1 MYAEKSE
8 FGPYVHKD
16 RHSTMEGDAQLDAFT
31 LALLVIVQQ
40 VDGVTSKQQRDIFA
54 YVLRPVGLQWK
65 AVVERADR
73 FEPEPPYLPRRTSK
87 FGDRLPDRQSGDLS
101 ADVNFLDVYI
111 VLHLR
116 FIPSIYAH
124 LLRKSYIRLSD
135 R

>member
-1 MYAEKSE
+1 
-8 FGPYVHKD
+8 
-16 RHSTMEGDAQLDAFT
+16 MEGDAQLDACT

-54 YVLRPVGLQWK
+54 YVLRPVSLQWK
-65 AVVERADR
+65 AIVERADR
-73 FEPEPPYLPRRTSK
+73 FESEPPYLLRRTSK

-101 ADVNFLDVYI
+101 ADVNFLDVHI